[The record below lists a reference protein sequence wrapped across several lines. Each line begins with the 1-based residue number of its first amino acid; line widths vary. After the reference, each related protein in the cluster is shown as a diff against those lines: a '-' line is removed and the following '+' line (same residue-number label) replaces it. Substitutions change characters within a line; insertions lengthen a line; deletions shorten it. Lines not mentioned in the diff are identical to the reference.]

1 MQEAPVLEQDSGE
14 AMAADIMP
22 QMQAETLPILYQ
34 DEVLVVVNKPS
45 GLLVHRSPIDRHE
58 TRFAVQLVRDQIG
71 QKVFPVHRL
80 DKPTSGALVFAL
92 NPEVARHLGEQMM
105 GHQVEK
111 TYLAVVRGYAP
122 EAGEIDH
129 PLVEEPDKRIKGS
142 AQKTDPQPAFSR
154 YRRLAMAELDACIER
169 YPQSRFSLVEVMPET
184 GRRHQIRRHMKHI
197 NHPII
202 GDAKHGRGRYNR
214 YFKEH
219 LDSDRLLLA
228 ATSITFT
235 HPVSG
240 ERLTVRAPLEAS
252 MQHIMCRLGWQDW
265 ADQLS

>member
-1 MQEAPVLEQDSGE
+1 MSTDKKIQPEQVSGSQNGQEEILPV
-14 AMAADIMP
+14 
-22 QMQAETLPILYQ
+22 LYQ
-34 DEVLVVVNKPS
+34 DEHLVVINKPS

-58 TRFAVQLVRDQIG
+58 TRFALQMVRNQIG

-92 NPEVARHLGEQMM
+92 SSEVARQLGEQMM
-105 GHQVEK
+105 AHEVDK
-111 TYLAVVRGYAP
+111 TYVAVVRGYAP
-122 EAGEIDH
+122 ESGEIDH
-129 PLVEEPDKRIKGS
+129 ALVEEPDKRIKGS
-142 AQKTDPQPAFSR
+142 KEKTEPQPAFSR
-154 YRRLAMAELDACIER
+154 YRCLATAELEVCIER
-169 YPQSRFSLVEVMPET
+169 YPQSRFSLVEVKPET
-184 GRRHQIRRHMKHI
+184 GRRHQIRRHLKHI

-228 ATSITFT
+228 ATTISFT

-240 ERLTVRAPLEAS
+240 ELLMVRAPLEAS
-252 MQHIMCRLGWQDW
+252 MQHIMSRLGWQGW
-265 ADQLS
+265 VDQLS

>member
-1 MQEAPVLEQDSGE
+1 MSSDKTIQPEQVSGLENGQEEILLV
-14 AMAADIMP
+14 
-22 QMQAETLPILYQ
+22 LYQ
-34 DEVLVVVNKPS
+34 DEHLVVINKPS

-58 TRFAVQLVRDQIG
+58 TRFALQMVRNQIG

-92 NPEVARHLGEQMM
+92 SSEVARKLGEQMM
-105 GHQVEK
+105 AHEVDK
-111 TYLAVVRGYAP
+111 TYVAVVRGYAP

-129 PLVEEPDKRIKGS
+129 ALVEEPDKRIKGS
-142 AQKTDPQPAFSR
+142 KEKSEPQPAFSR
-154 YRRLAMAELDACIER
+154 YRCLATAELDACIER
-169 YPQSRFSLVEVMPET
+169 YPQSRFSLVEVKPET
-184 GRRHQIRRHMKHI
+184 GRRHQIRRHLKHI
-197 NHPII
+197 KHPII

-228 ATSITFT
+228 ATTISFA

-240 ERLTVRAPLEAS
+240 ERLTVKAPLEAS
-252 MQHIMCRLGWQDW
+252 MQSIMSRLGWQDW
-265 ADQLS
+265 VDQLS

>member
-1 MQEAPVLEQDSGE
+1 MSTDKTIQPEQVSGLENGQEEILPV
-14 AMAADIMP
+14 
-22 QMQAETLPILYQ
+22 LYQ
-34 DEVLVVVNKPS
+34 DEHLVVINKPS

-58 TRFAVQLVRDQIG
+58 TRFALQMVRNQIG

-92 NPEVARHLGEQMM
+92 SSEVARKLGEQMM
-105 GHQVEK
+105 AHEVDK
-111 TYLAVVRGYAP
+111 TYVAVVRGYAP

-129 PLVEEPDKRIKGS
+129 ALVEEPDKRIKGS
-142 AQKTDPQPAFSR
+142 KEKSEPQPAFSR
-154 YRRLAMAELDACIER
+154 YRCLATAELDACIER
-169 YPQSRFSLVEVMPET
+169 YPQSRFSLVEVKPET
-184 GRRHQIRRHMKHI
+184 GRRHQIRRHLKHI

-228 ATSITFT
+228 ATTISFA

-240 ERLTVRAPLEAS
+240 ERLTVKAPLEAS
-252 MQHIMCRLGWQDW
+252 MQSIMSRLGWQDW
-265 ADQLS
+265 VDQLS